1 MQSNSQWK
9 LHQIQDASNHLMAA
23 LSILKSPPLR
33 YIEKEN
39 KVDFKSSSE
48 VVKIIDILMASLLKG
63 RNSLITPRK
72 RTLSD
77 IQNSFNNKSLT
88 PLPPKDIAIS
98 FYIQSHKLIC
108 AVYHSFE
115 KDSHGNPRFDIY
127 QAETS
132 IPWLSEVLVLFT
144 VALQFLQQLKD
155 KLFVFTQ
162 YGDLKTEI
170 RL

>member
-1 MQSNSQWK
+1 
-9 LHQIQDASNHLMAA
+9 MAA

-39 KVDFKSSSE
+39 KVDFKTADE
-48 VVKIIDILMASLLKG
+48 VIQVINNIMSSLLKG
-63 RNSLITPRK
+63 RNSLITPKK
-72 RTLSD
+72 RTLKD
-77 IQNSFNNKSLT
+77 IQHSMNNRSLT

-115 KDSHGNPRFDIY
+115 KDSHSNPRFDIY
-127 QAETS
+127 QAESS

-144 VALQFLQQLKD
+144 VGLQTCQSLKD
-155 KLFVFTQ
+155 KLLVFTQ
-162 YGDLKTEI
+162 YSDLKSEI
-170 RL
+170 KL

>member
-1 MQSNSQWK
+1 ME
-9 LHQIQDASNHLMAA
+9 A

-39 KVDFKSSSE
+39 KVDFKNADE
-48 VVKIIDILMASLLKG
+48 VITIINNIMQSLLNG

-77 IQNSFNNKSLT
+77 LQNSLNNKSLT
-88 PLPPKDIAIS
+88 PLPPKDIVIS

-108 AVYHSFE
+108 AVYHIFE
-115 KDSHGNPRFDIY
+115 KDSHGNPRYDVY
-127 QAETS
+127 QAESS

-144 VALQFLQQLKD
+144 VALQFCQQLKD
-155 KLFVFTQ
+155 KLLVFTQ
-162 YGDLKTEI
+162 YSDLQNEI

>member
-1 MQSNSQWK
+1 MKTLFETLRFPFVDQFHSAP
-9 LHQIQDASNHLMAA
+9 HPQIQDASNHLMEA

-39 KVDFKSSSE
+39 KVDFKSADE
-48 VVKIIDILMASLLKG
+48 VITIINSIMQSLLKG

-98 FYIQSHKLIC
+98 FYIQ
-108 AVYHSFE
+108 V
-115 KDSHGNPRFDIY
+115 
-127 QAETS
+127 
-132 IPWLSEVLVLFT
+132 
-144 VALQFLQQLKD
+144 
-155 KLFVFTQ
+155 
-162 YGDLKTEI
+162 GDEHF
-170 RL
+170 